1 MRAVLIAAVIALG
14 VSAHVPGLAQGQSA
28 PRVQVTFEPN
38 GLVTLVVNGASAREV
53 LSEWSRQGGSKFVN
67 AERLA
72 STPLTLEF
80 KSQPEAEVI
89 GSILRGASG
98 YLLGPR
104 REGNLGASSFELVYI
119 LPTSNPSGGAYV
131 PPPAFTPQP
140 RVTTPGAPD
149 DEIAPVQ
156 GRGVQPPGPQPA
168 PGPQPPPIEPNR
180 PAGSSSSVVVP
191 VVPVVP
197 VTTTPTTTAPP
208 PTTTA
213 PPPTGRGGGGGGSR

>member
-14 VSAHVPGLAQGQSA
+14 FSAHVPGLAQSQSGA

-38 GLVTLVVNGASAREV
+38 GLVTVIANGASARDV
-53 LSEWSRQGGSKFVN
+53 LSEWARQGGSKFVN
-67 AERLA
+67 AERLVT
-72 STPLTLEF
+72 TPLNLEF

-104 REGNLGASSFELVYI
+104 REGSLGASSFELVYI
-119 LPTSNPSGGAYV
+119 LPTSNPSGGSYV

-140 RVTTPGAPD
+140 RVTTGAPD
-149 DEIAPVQ
+149 DELQPVQ
-156 GRGVQPPGPQPA
+156 GRGTQPPGPQPG
-168 PGPQPPPIEPNR
+168 PGPQPAPAAPEPPR
-180 PAGSSSSVVVP
+180 PTGVGNSSSVVVP

-208 PTTTA
+208 PT
-213 PPPTGRGGGGGGSR
+213 GRGGGGGGSR

>member
-80 KSQPEAEVI
+80 KSQPEADVI
-89 GSILRGASG
+89 GSILRLPAWPA
-98 YLLGPR
+98 PR
-104 REGNLGASSFELVYI
+104 R
-119 LPTSNPSGGAYV
+119 
-131 PPPAFTPQP
+131 QP
-140 RVTTPGAPD
+140 RRLEFRARLHSSD
-149 DEIAPVQ
+149 QQPVR
-156 GRGVQPPGPQPA
+156 RGL
-168 PGPQPPPIEPNR
+168 R
-180 PAGSSSSVVVP
+180 PAARVH
-191 VVPVVP
+191 
-197 VTTTPTTTAPP
+197 A
-208 PTTTA
+208 A
-213 PPPTGRGGGGGGSR
+213 AACDDAGRARR